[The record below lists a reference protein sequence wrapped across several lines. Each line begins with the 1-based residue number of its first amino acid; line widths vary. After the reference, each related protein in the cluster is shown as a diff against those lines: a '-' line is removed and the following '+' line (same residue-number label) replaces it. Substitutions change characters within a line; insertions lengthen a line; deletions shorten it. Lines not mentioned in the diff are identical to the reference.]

1 MRLLL
6 FYGERVVSLSSF
18 YSVGDEKSTLTE
30 ISFYN
35 KGIFRHGNTY
45 CEEEQVDAPV
55 ESRKI
60 SD

>member
-1 MRLLL
+1 M
-6 FYGERVVSLSSF
+6 
-18 YSVGDEKSTLTE
+18 EKSTLTE

-45 CEEEQVDAPV
+45 GEEEQVDAPV